1 MKKGYVR
8 NKDGTMSL
16 GPWPAPASE
25 NDPKIDL
32 RATARWIDLKEQRR
46 RGFLLYFGSI
56 LIVLAVVFLLYVVL
70 GGLFR

>member
-25 NDPKIDL
+25 NDPKVDL
-32 RATARWIDLKEQRR
+32 KATVRRIKLKEQRR
-46 RGFLLYFGSI
+46 REFLLYFGSI
-56 LIVLAVVFLLYVVL
+56 LIVLAIVFLLYVIL
-70 GGLFR
+70 GGIFR